1 MSQSAS
7 SWSALRYREFRWMF
21 TAQFISLI
29 GSSMQLAAVNWHVWN
44 LTKDELALGLV
55 GLVRILPIIVLSLL
69 GGVVA
74 DAVDRRRLILWT
86 QLAMA
91 TFAGVLSL
99 LTLTGNVSLPLIY
112 LLTASI
118 SGMVAFDQPATAAL
132 LPSLVPKHELPN
144 AARINTLVWQLA
156 SVTAPVFAGL
166 VLASGGPGVAYAA
179 NALSFLPIVFVIW
192 TLRRFPIQVEA
203 EKREISVA
211 ALKEGLNFVRS
222 TPLLWSTML
231 LDFFATFFASALAL
245 LPVYA
250 TDILNVGAEGYGVLA
265 AAPAFGATL
274 GAVIMAQLGSRVRAQ
289 GKVMLWSVAAYG
301 AATIAFGFS
310 TSFLFSL
317 LALAAIGLSDAISTV
332 IRGALRQ
339 LITPDR
345 LRGRMLSVNMIFFM
359 GGPQLGEFEAGLVA
373 RLTSTPISVITGGA
387 ATLVAVAAMALAVPA
402 LRRYRESD
410 VLAVLEAERA
420 AAAGTAVPAPAA
432 AD

>member
-1 MSQSAS
+1 MSQS
-7 SWSALRYREFRWMF
+7 SWSALRYREFRWLF

-44 LTKDELALGLV
+44 LTRDELALGVV

-74 DAVDRRRLILWT
+74 DAVDRRKLILWT
-86 QLAMA
+86 QIAMA
-91 TFAGVLSL
+91 LFAGVLSL
-99 LTLTGNVSLPLIY
+99 MTLTGHASLALIY
-112 LLTASI
+112 LMTASI
-118 SGMVAFDQPATAAL
+118 SGMVAFDQPAAAAL
-132 LPSLVPKHELPN
+132 LPSLVPRHELPN

-166 VLASGGPGVAYAA
+166 VLAAGGPGVAYAA
-179 NALSFLPIVFVIW
+179 NALSFIPMVFVVW
-192 TLRRFPIQVEA
+192 MLRRMPLQMQT
-203 EKREISVA
+203 EKREIS
-211 ALKEGLNFVRS
+211 LSSLTEGLNFVRS

-250 TDILNVGAEGYGVLA
+250 TDILHVGAEGYGVLA

-274 GAVIMAQLGSRVRAQ
+274 GAAIMAQLGSRVKQQ
-289 GKVMLWSVAAYG
+289 GKLMLWSVAAYG
-301 AATIAFGFS
+301 LATIVFGFS
-310 TSFLFSL
+310 GSFILSL

-339 LITPDR
+339 LVTPDR

-359 GGPQLGEFEAGLVA
+359 GGPQLGEFEAGLLA
-373 RLTSTPISVITGGA
+373 RLTTTPISVITGGV
-387 ATLVAVAAMALAVPA
+387 ATLVAVGVMAAAVPA

-410 VLAVLEAERA
+410 MIATLEAERA
-420 AAAGTAVPAPAA
+420 AVAAVPAA